1 MEGKRERRREVVSP
15 EVRSAE
21 RTLPMGSAASEVS
34 GEDSLF
40 VGLDPGSGGSRSSG
54 AGFGGVQQGPA
65 SFEATVRGRQEVRPK
80 KTKNVKNQRKVLQN
94 DRGMIF
100 IER

>member
-1 MEGKRERRREVVSP
+1 
-15 EVRSAE
+15 
-21 RTLPMGSAASEVS
+21 MGSAASEVS

-65 SFEATVRGRQEVRPK
+65 SFEATVRGRQEERAK
-80 KTKNVKNQRKVLQN
+80 KTKKVKNQKKFPKN
-94 DRGMIF
+94 EGDGIF
-100 IER
+100 IVS